1 MDDQDDIRAYHGTPH
16 DFDRFDLSKIGT
28 GQGQQ
33 AYGHGLYFAS
43 DEDLARSYRDD
54 LSSGVQVLDDRPV
67 SDIAREAIKADQPS
81 SEQRIAQYVSQYGRM
96 ARNVMSMREP
106 QLLDQYD
113 ELTTSQRLKPAGKM
127 YEVRIKAHPDTML
140 DWDKPLLEQPAVVKM
155 LQEQHANLDPNHEKF
170 KFLNDAHNNMM
181 NERSNGSH
189 AHHYLKLTLGSEG
202 ASQYLNGLGVKG
214 IKYRD
219 AGSRGMGEGTTNYVI
234 FDDSLVNIAR
244 KYRKGGAVQAMATG
258 GEVGDGYAGGGKP
271 VKRVIDQDLAAI
283 RQAHPLQFEVN
294 PKSGAKAF
302 PLYVV
307 PGGQFGR
314 MELAPSRNF
323 AVVEG
328 GSMYR
333 PWHVNDYWRHRG
345 FRAVEA
351 FASPLGPDE
360 YIRGSKSPNDFVHI
374 ENKTHRGSYNHNT
387 GEPEGGLSV
396 SLGNEANYPFNAIVR
411 GRRIGEG
418 SDSEPLLDL
427 NSVEVVRKFRNADQ
441 FSRWIEQ
448 SREKKLAELGLT
460 PEDYSV
466 LRYNDFFNFRPVS
479 NASEKHVEELKQLL
493 APEQA
498 RLISQFDRRF
508 NDGGDTLGAKATG
521 GEVGDET
528 PYHQTPEFQNWFG
541 DSVAHTDGVPTTYY
555 HGTSKDK
562 DYTSFN
568 IGKHGLWVTT
578 DPAEAS
584 GYAEQNDSQGYT
596 YDDGKYVKTNTASRV
611 LPVHI
616 KAENPYRGDKPEEL
630 FQKQNY
636 KKAQSDW
643 FEQLRSQGYDSWI
656 PDSQRGG
663 LAVILKAPTQIK
675 SIYNRSFD
683 PKNKRMDKA
692 PGGSAVATLRRMSD
706 PAVNEAIRV
715 INRSGSSPRD
725 AVTLSK
731 RLLGRQ

>member
-67 SDIAREAIKADQPS
+67 SEIAREAIKADQPS

-181 NERSNGSH
+181 NERSYGSH
-189 AHHYLKLTLGSEG
+189 AHHYLKLALGSEG

-219 AGSRGMGEGTTNYVI
+219 SGSRGMGGGTTNYVI

-244 KYRKGGAVQAMATG
+244 KYRKGGAVQSMATG
-258 GEVGDGYAGGGKP
+258 GEVSPRYLNMVHKNPSAATLRNLTKNSPSENARIAIDHDGNLWAAAADKFLHQDLGDGERYENPGNHAVVGY
-271 VKRVIDQDLAAI
+271 VKHQDGNYIYGAWDKGSSFKKASS
-283 RQAHPLQFEVN
+283 HPQLDRLD
-294 PKSGAKAF
+294 KSGFTNGSANS
-302 PLYVV
+302 
-307 PGGQFGR
+307 GQF
-314 MELAPSRNF
+314 STF
-323 AVVEG
+323 A
-328 GSMYR
+328 
-333 PWHVNDYWRHRG
+333 
-345 FRAVEA
+345 A
-351 FASPLGPDE
+351 
-360 YIRGSKSPNDFVHI
+360 
-374 ENKTHRGSYNHNT
+374 
-387 GEPEGGLSV
+387 
-396 SLGNEANYPFNAIVR
+396 
-411 GRRIGEG
+411 
-418 SDSEPLLDL
+418 
-427 NSVEVVRKFRNADQ
+427 
-441 FSRWIEQ
+441 
-448 SREKKLAELGLT
+448 
-460 PEDYSV
+460 
-466 LRYNDFFNFRPVS
+466 
-479 NASEKHVEELKQLL
+479 
-493 APEQA
+493 
-498 RLISQFDRRF
+498 
-508 NDGGDTLGAKATG
+508 G

-541 DSVAHTDGVPTTYY
+541 NSVAHTDGVPTTYY

-568 IGKHGLWVTT
+568 IGKHGLWLTA

-584 GYAEQNDSQGYT
+584 SYAEQNDSQGYT

-656 PDSQRGG
+656 PDSQKGA
-663 LAVILKAPTQIK
+663 LAVILKAPTQVK
-675 SIYNRSFD
+675 SIYNRTFD

-692 PGGSAVATLRRMSD
+692 PGGSAVATMRRMSD

>member
-1 MDDQDDIRAYHGTPH
+1 MDDQDDILAYHGTPY

-67 SDIAREAIKADQPS
+67 SEIAREAIKADQPS

-140 DWDKPLLEQPAVVKM
+140 DWDKPLLDQPAIVKM
-155 LQEQHANLDPNHEKF
+155 LQEQHANLDPSHEKF

-181 NERSNGSH
+181 NERSYGSH
-189 AHHYLKLTLGSEG
+189 AHHYLKLALGSEG

-219 AGSRGMGEGTTNYVI
+219 KGVRGVGEGTTNYVI

-244 KYRKGGAVQAMATG
+244 KYRKGGAVDGMAAG
-258 GEVGDGYAGGGKP
+258 GEVDG
-271 VKRVIDQDLAAI
+271 
-283 RQAHPLQFEVN
+283 
-294 PKSGAKAF
+294 
-302 PLYVV
+302 
-307 PGGQFGR
+307 
-314 MELAPSRNF
+314 
-323 AVVEG
+323 
-328 GSMYR
+328 
-333 PWHVNDYWRHRG
+333 
-345 FRAVEA
+345 
-351 FASPLGPDE
+351 
-360 YIRGSKSPNDFVHI
+360 
-374 ENKTHRGSYNHNT
+374 
-387 GEPEGGLSV
+387 
-396 SLGNEANYPFNAIVR
+396 
-411 GRRIGEG
+411 
-418 SDSEPLLDL
+418 
-427 NSVEVVRKFRNADQ
+427 
-441 FSRWIEQ
+441 
-448 SREKKLAELGLT
+448 
-460 PEDYSV
+460 
-466 LRYNDFFNFRPVS
+466 
-479 NASEKHVEELKQLL
+479 
-493 APEQA
+493 
-498 RLISQFDRRF
+498 
-508 NDGGDTLGAKATG
+508 
-521 GEVGDET
+521 ET

-568 IGKHGLWVTT
+568 IGKHGLWLTA
-578 DPAEAS
+578 DPADAS
-584 GYAEQNDSQGYT
+584 GYAAQNDSQGYT
-596 YDDGKYVKTNTASRV
+596 YEDGRYVKTNTAARV

-656 PDSQRGG
+656 PDSQKGA
-663 LAVILKAPTQIK
+663 LAVVLKAPTQIK
-675 SIYNRSFD
+675 SIYNRTFD

-692 PGGSAVATLRRMSD
+692 PGGSAVATMRRMSD

-715 INRSGSSPRD
+715 INKSGSSPRD